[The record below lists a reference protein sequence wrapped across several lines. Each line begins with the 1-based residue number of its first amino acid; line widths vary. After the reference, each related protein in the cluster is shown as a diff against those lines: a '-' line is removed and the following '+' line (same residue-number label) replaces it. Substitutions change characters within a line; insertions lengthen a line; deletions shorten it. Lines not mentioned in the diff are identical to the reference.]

1 MASTTQPSRSEGG
14 LHWKRLLPLLITLAI
29 FYFIFQKVPFGRFL
43 DALIQ
48 ADYPRFL
55 ALMIPNSIFYF
66 CWDTLVLAYLMRWF
80 HGPLPYRELLPVR
93 AVTYVVS
100 LMNTHLAR
108 GAMAYYLTRRL
119 RAPFFEL
126 ASTVIFNW
134 LVELTHLAVWATCGM
149 AVFAAVLPEEVF
161 WVPVGFVA
169 FWFAFLLYVRGDV
182 APWRLL
188 LEPMGRAF
196 PRWRGRFRV
205 REWALLRTFREAPL
219 KRYGQ
224 FILLRAPM
232 FFVALVFHYFA
243 VRAFGIEIPF
253 GRMLALLPI
262 IFMLASLPITV
273 AHLGTTQ
280 AAWIFFFQA
289 YAPAPRLL
297 AYSLA
302 SHLAFVLGRALVGLI
317 FLPHAYRD
325 LVGPYRRSLAEQ
337 SARLAPQ

>member
-1 MASTTQPSRSEGG
+1 MASIAPPARSEK
-14 LHWKRLLPLLITLAI
+14 LPAWKRLLPLLITTVI
-29 FYFIFQKVPFGRFL
+29 FYFIFRKVPFARFL
-43 DALIQ
+43 EALHQ

-55 ALMIPNSIFYF
+55 ALMVPNSMFYF

-80 HGPLPYRELLPVR
+80 HGPIRFRELLPAR

-100 LMNTHLAR
+100 MANTHVAR
-108 GAMAYYLTRRL
+108 GALAYYLTRKL
-119 RAPFFEL
+119 RMPFFEL

-134 LVELTHLAVWATCGM
+134 LVDLTHLAVWATCGM
-149 AVFAAVLPEEVF
+149 AVYAALLPEEVF
-161 WVPVGFVA
+161 WVPVGFVV
-169 FWFAFLLYVRGDV
+169 FWFAFLLYVRGNV

-188 LEPMGRAF
+188 LEPLGRLF
-196 PRWRGRFRV
+196 PRGRGRLRV

-219 KRYGQ
+219 KRYAQ

-232 FFVALVFHYFA
+232 FLAALVFHYFA
-243 VRAFGIEIPF
+243 VQTFGIEIPF
-253 GRMLALLPI
+253 PRLLALLPI

-302 SHLAFVLGRALVGLI
+302 SHLAFVLGRALLGLV
-317 FLPHAYRD
+317 FLPYAYRE
-325 LVGPYRRSLAEQ
+325 VFAPFRESLAAQ
-337 SARLAPQ
+337 RPRLAAE